1 MPDFLAKAACRVRR
15 PQHLAARRIFPRPDL
30 IAKLLRERHVAR
42 FVVAPDG
49 YGKTALALEYA
60 DTVHRFEHV
69 AWLDGRIP
77 CFLRDLDRG
86 IVAEALLEADR
97 EPLLVVIE
105 DVPPLDPARVDALS
119 SDMDR
124 LLERGCEVLVTCSPA
139 CDAFARHRDRV
150 RLSAE
155 DPVNLSLSDNRI
167 AFLSDSG
174 IVKQFV
180 DILQTA
186 GCAVQKVLAFPGTV
200 QPPCHGHFIEIN
212 IQLVVGIIKGNCH
225 RRITQRLSR
234 LCSGK
239 NNVLHIAAAQRLGTL
254 FSKHPA
260 HGIRYIAL
268 STAVRS
274 DNSRDALV
282 ELQIHLVGKGF
293 EALHLNGL

>member
-1 MPDFLAKAACRVRR
+1 MPDFLAKAACRGRR

-60 DTVHRFEHV
+60 DTVYRFEHV
-69 AWLDGRIP
+69 AWLDGRSP

-150 RLSAE
+150 RLSA
-155 DPVNLSLSDNRI
+155 PKQVNNR
-167 AFLSDSG
+167 
-174 IVKQFV
+174 
-180 DILQTA
+180 
-186 GCAVQKVLAFPGTV
+186 
-200 QPPCHGHFIEIN
+200 
-212 IQLVVGIIKGNCH
+212 
-225 RRITQRLSR
+225 RLS
-234 LCSGK
+234 CPG
-239 NNVLHIAAAQRLGTL
+239 
-254 FSKHPA
+254 
-260 HGIRYIAL
+260 
-268 STAVRS
+268 
-274 DNSRDALV
+274 
-282 ELQIHLVGKGF
+282 
-293 EALHLNGL
+293 